1 MKTPRQKQ
9 LTFDQISKKYDMPI
23 SEVNTVIKNAY
34 NKMVHTLV
42 MDQNFDI
49 WDVVFEMKNYFNMTE
64 KEAVEKLTNEHRE
77 MLKESARMRAN
88 N

>member
-23 SEVNTVIKNAY
+23 SEVNTVINNAY